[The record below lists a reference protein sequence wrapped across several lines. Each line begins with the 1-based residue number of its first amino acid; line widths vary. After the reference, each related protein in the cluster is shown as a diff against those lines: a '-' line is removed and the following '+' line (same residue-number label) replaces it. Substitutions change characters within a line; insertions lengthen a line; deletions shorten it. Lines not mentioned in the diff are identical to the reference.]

1 MVKGIEITEF
11 EWYLRDQLFRQSNQ
25 GREKFR
31 KEELAKQMLD
41 LYLRYRNCNL
51 KKLNELTDIVIENLI
66 SRQVL

>member
-25 GREKFR
+25 GREKFQ